1 MLTSNIFRQLEQ
13 ALNYRTLKHETIAQN
28 IANVDTPNYK
38 AKAVEFRGELDRS
51 IRAFQTDP
59 MHIPFSSEASGNQA
73 YAICTKTDTSYLHN
87 GNNVDVDKEMSEL
100 AENQLYYQALIQ
112 RMNGKM
118 SSIKMVVKGG
128 R

>member
-13 ALNYRTLKHETIAQN
+13 ALNYSAVKHKTIAQN

-38 AKAVEFRGELDRS
+38 SKSVEFRSQFDRS
-51 IRAFQTDP
+51 LRAYQTDP
-59 MHIPFSSEASGNQA
+59 KHIPFSTEHLKNSGYTVRTND
-73 YAICTKTDTSYLHN
+73 DTTYLHN

-118 SSIKMVVKGG
+118 NSIKMVVKGG

>member
-1 MLTSNIFRQLEQ
+1 MLTSNIYRQLEQ
-13 ALNYRTLKHETIAQN
+13 ALNYSAVKHKTVAQN

-38 AKAVEFRGELDRS
+38 SKSVEFRTQFDHSLQ
-51 IRAFQTDP
+51 AHKTDP
-59 MHIPFSSEASGNQA
+59 KHIPFTTEASANRS
-73 YAICTKTDTSYLHN
+73 YTIRTNNDTSFLHN
-87 GNNVDVDKEMSEL
+87 GNNVDVDKEMSSL

-118 SSIKMVVKGG
+118 NSIKMVVKGG